1 MRGVYSALGSPMP
14 SLPEIGCRS
23 ASRTRLRTAYETA
36 RTPGLPASEKIAAPV
51 HPRSPQIWPEDQTT
65 LNLAESRE
73 LESHTSRCHRVSKP
87 CRRAC
92 PVDSPWRKAAVPIR
106 SAGAPSPFPTGA
118 GHLAGSL
125 SGLAEGGSTR
135 SPCLAGTIGVQ
146 SRAGRPDRFTLQ
158 DWPPRQD
165 SNLHPSPS
173 EGGAHPVEL
182 RGVIA
187 RSRRPNRDSRAS
199 FRAGSPAGTR
209 ASPRADPVGSARPA
223 I

>member
-87 CRRAC
+87 CRRAR
-92 PVDSPWRKAAVPIR
+92 PVDSPWWKAAVLIR

-125 SGLAEGGSTR
+125 SGLAEGGSAR
-135 SPCLAGTIGVQ
+135 SPCLAAPSVFKPAPADLTG
-146 SRAGRPDRFTLQ
+146 
-158 DWPPRQD
+158 
-165 SNLHPSPS
+165 SPS
-173 EGGAHPVEL
+173 KIGHHD
-182 RGVIA
+182 R
-187 RSRRPNRDSRAS
+187 
-199 FRAGSPAGTR
+199 T
-209 ASPRADPVGSARPA
+209 
-223 I
+223 